1 MERSDEGSG
10 DKQIAVKKNEMD
22 TREGKEDIA
31 DNVMSGPL
39 H

>member
-1 MERSDEGSG
+1 MERSDEGLG

-22 TREGKEDIA
+22 AREGKEDIA
-31 DNVMSGPL
+31 DNAMLGPL